1 MIEKVKFIPL
11 TDDVL
16 FKETFGRIQNIL
28 LIERFLEQYFHLPK
42 GSLRGKVIVKMEST
56 LEKGKYKD
64 KNSRGDI
71 LLYLDD
77 KIINLEV
84 YRVFNK
90 DSLDKSVFYS
100 NRISGT
106 SLEVGAEYS
115 ELKPFISINIVEKVE
130 GLELSDELI
139 SNYRYQNED
148 GELTEKMEI
157 VIIRLDMLKDED
169 YNVGEDEF
177 KTTLRFIGA
186 QTQEKRDYYAEEGGE
201 YLMSVNYFLNGF
213 MDDEFCNTMFTMEN
227 KIKETGIAEGKIQG
241 KAEGKAEGKM
251 EEKLEIAK
259 SMLKKSDI
267 DYVSEITGLSKKELK
282 KLKKEM
288 QEEITV

>member
-1 MIEKVKFIPL
+1 MYMSKIKFIPL
-11 TDDVL
+11 TDDVM
-16 FKETFGRIQNIL
+16 FKETFGRIKNIL

-42 GSLRGKVIVKMEST
+42 GSLRKKVIVKMEST

-77 KIINLEV
+77 LIINLEV

-106 SLEVGAEYS
+106 SLEAGSDYT
-115 ELKPFISINIVEKVE
+115 ELKPFMSINIVEKVD
-130 GLELSDELI
+130 GLELSDEVI
-139 SNYRYQNED
+139 SNYRYRNKD
-148 GELTEKMEI
+148 GELIEKMEI
-157 VIIRLDMLKDED
+157 VIIRLDKLKEIP
-169 YNVGEDEF
+169 YNVGEDELI
-177 KTTLRFIGA
+177 TTLRFIRA
-186 QTQEKRDYYAEEGGE
+186 ETQEERDYYAKEGGE
-201 YLMSVNYFLNGF
+201 YLMSVNYFLNDF

-227 KIKETGIAEGKIQG
+227 KIKETGRAEGKL
-241 KAEGKAEGKM
+241 

-259 SMLKKSDI
+259 TMLKDNCNMKKISKF
-267 DYVSEITGLSKKELK
+267 TGLAIEDVQKIKNELK
-282 KLKKEM
+282 KES
-288 QEEITV
+288 IA